1 MTPSSRPALA
11 RRARLRFDRLSGA
24 HMLLAPERGFRLNAS
39 AAAVLLLCDGERS
52 LLEIAREL
60 APPAREAL
68 VLADVQALVER
79 LRGRGLLT
87 VTEP

>member
-1 MTPSSRPALA
+1 V
-11 RRARLRFDRLSGA
+11 RFDRLSGG
-24 HMLLAPERGFRLNAS
+24 HVLLAPERGFRLNES
-39 AAAVLLLCDGERS
+39 AAAILALCDGRRS

-68 VLADVQALVER
+68 VLADVLALVER

-87 VTEP
+87 VAEP